1 MKENII
7 TILSYELSQ
16 NQMSNLR
23 KSAFK
28 INKVLKQIEEYKD
41 SNVDA
46 MRIVQHEKEIMQWI
60 YDTLMRFAVHDQQIR
75 YCKGIQYVC
84 LGIIVAYPQ
93 FNLNKYTQL
102 FYHFMNI
109 HRFRELYLEGSPKY
123 FEELHSIKEYIKN
136 TKPQLY
142 ITI

>member
-1 MKENII
+1 
-7 TILSYELSQ
+7 
-16 NQMSNLR
+16 MSNLR

-75 YCKGIQYVC
+75 YCKGI
-84 LGIIVAYPQ
+84 
-93 FNLNKYTQL
+93 
-102 FYHFMNI
+102 
-109 HRFRELYLEGSPKY
+109 
-123 FEELHSIKEYIKN
+123 
-136 TKPQLY
+136 
-142 ITI
+142 